1 MRNQDLLELFAERV
15 SDHAGTPAVLL
26 DRSYRIRA
34 VNAEYETA
42 TLRNRGELIGEILFE
57 AFPDNPDDPYANGN
71 EKLLASYEAVLR
83 TKSTVAVMQR
93 YDIAD
98 SANAGEFIPKVWI
111 PKNMPVGDGT
121 EVVGIVSHVTEVTDA
136 NHAVLE
142 LAREIETNTEGEL
155 ALSPAELLHTLAA
168 FTAALPRDRGR
179 RKTLVNENE
188 QLRRALDTRDTI
200 GQAKGILMERFNTDA
215 TRAFEIL
222 VKLSQE
228 SNTRVA
234 DLANKLVGVEHP
246 PRP

>member
-1 MRNQDLLELFAERV
+1 MQDQDLFDSLARRV
-15 SDHAGTPAVLL
+15 SDHTGTRAVLL

-34 VNAEYETA
+34 VNSEYENA
-42 TLRNRGELIGEILFE
+42 TLRSHGELIGENIFE

-83 TKSTVAVMQR
+83 TKSTVAVIQR
-93 YDIAD
+93 YDIPDAD
-98 SANAGEFIPKVWI
+98 KAGEFIPKVWI
-111 PKNMPVGDGT
+111 PKNMPVGDGA
-121 EVVGIVSHVTEVTDA
+121 EVMGIVSHVTEVIGA

-142 LAREIETNTEGEL
+142 LAREIETNTEGDL

-168 FTAALPRDRGR
+168 FTAPLPRDREHR
-179 RKTLVNENE
+179 NELIDEND
-188 QLRRALDTRDTI
+188 QLRRALEARDTI

-215 TRAFEIL
+215 KQAFDIL

-234 DLANKLVGVEHP
+234 DLAHKLVGLEHP
-246 PRP
+246 PQP